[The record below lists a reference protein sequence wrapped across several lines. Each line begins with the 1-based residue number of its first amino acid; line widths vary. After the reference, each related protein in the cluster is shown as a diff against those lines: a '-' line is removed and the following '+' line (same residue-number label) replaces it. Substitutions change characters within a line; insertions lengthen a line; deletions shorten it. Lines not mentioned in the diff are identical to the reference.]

1 MTGPTCENVS
11 RGIDADY
18 DLKKKR
24 KKKGVGAGCYCEVIH
39 ELALA
44 VYILIW
50 LLFVF

>member
-11 RGIDADY
+11 REINADY
-18 DLKKKR
+18 DLKKK
-24 KKKGVGAGCYCEVIH
+24 KKEGAGGPGCYCEVIH
-39 ELALA
+39 EMALA

>member
-11 RGIDADY
+11 RAINADY
-18 DLKKKR
+18 DLKKGGGR
-24 KKKGVGAGCYCEVIH
+24 EGCYCEVIH
-39 ELALA
+39 EMALA